1 LRIVPKH
8 SRGLKNAHDAAERGT
23 EKIFKEQDQEA
34 IGEKS
39 KKAVNYQT
47 IFGL

>member
-1 LRIVPKH
+1 LRIVLKH
-8 SRGLKNAHDAAERGT
+8 SRGLKNANGAAERET
-23 EKIFKEQDQEA
+23 VKIFKEQDQKA

-47 IFGL
+47 IFRL